1 MCPKELV
8 PSSSVDSLADPLIS
22 ETAGEPFEPSSV
34 ARAVERLKAVSF
46 KTAREREQVP
56 QPLFWSLFHA
66 QLKDIKAKKRES
78 RLLSELFGGSGE

>member
-1 MCPKELV
+1 MSQKELAIAQAV
-8 PSSSVDSLADPLIS
+8 KSSADPLVAD
-22 ETAGEPFEPSSV
+22 TGEDALEPSSV
-34 ARAVERLKAVSF
+34 ARAVERLKAASF

-66 QLKDIKAKKRES
+66 QLQDIKAKKREA